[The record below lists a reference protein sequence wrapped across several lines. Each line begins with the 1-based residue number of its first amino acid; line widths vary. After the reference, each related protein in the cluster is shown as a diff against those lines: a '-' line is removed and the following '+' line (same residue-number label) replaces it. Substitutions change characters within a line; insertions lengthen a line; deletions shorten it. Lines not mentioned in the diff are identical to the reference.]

1 MDTILWLLNHWY
13 ILVWFMA
20 VVIGWMVGGWRLAL
34 ALGTLGLGASAYLYG
49 RKSERDNQKIR
60 TEKIVKERENAYA
73 EIDARDT
80 DRDDVARRLRDGSY

>member
-13 ILVWFMA
+13 VVVWVGA
-20 VVIGWMVGGWRLAL
+20 VIVGWNVGGWRLAL
-34 ALGTLGLGASAYLYG
+34 ALGTLGLGVSAYLYG
-49 RKSERDNQKIR
+49 RKSERVNAQAR
-60 TEKIVKERENAYA
+60 VEKIVKERESAYS